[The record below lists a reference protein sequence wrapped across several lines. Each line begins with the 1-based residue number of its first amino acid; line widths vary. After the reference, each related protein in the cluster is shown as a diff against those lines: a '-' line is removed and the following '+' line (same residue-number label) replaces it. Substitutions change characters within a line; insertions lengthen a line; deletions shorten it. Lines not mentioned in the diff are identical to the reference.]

1 MQTNQNQSAG
11 DVHPA
16 EIHEDYGSSTFVS
29 LGSILSGE
37 SFSYFN
43 AASCPDCGNGMVR
56 QGGCLLCMT
65 CGFSSCGCG

>member
-11 DVHPA
+11 SGHPA
-16 EIHEDYGSSTFVS
+16 EMHEDYGQNAFIS
-29 LGSILSGE
+29 LNSG
-37 SFSYFN
+37 FSDENFNYFN

-56 QGGCLLCMT
+56 QGGCLLCIT